1 MDEIDLPKKKKR
13 QKVYNQTGTVDDIAY
28 IRNKVSFLLKENR
41 YIYRTYNHNSPII
54 VSFKQILS
62 FDFF

>member
-1 MDEIDLPKKKKR
+1 MDEIDLPKKKR

-28 IRNKVSFLLKENR
+28 IRNKVRFLLKENR
-41 YIYRTYNHNSPII
+41 YIYRAYNHNSPII